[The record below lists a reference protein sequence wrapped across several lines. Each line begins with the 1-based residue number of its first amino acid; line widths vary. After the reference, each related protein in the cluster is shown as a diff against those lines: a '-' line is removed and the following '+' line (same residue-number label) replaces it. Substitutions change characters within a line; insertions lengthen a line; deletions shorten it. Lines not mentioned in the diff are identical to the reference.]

1 MITFLNFY
9 NLAVRAVYKELY
21 VRALWG
27 SKGCKAQVEEEKNT
41 GGMKLSDKEMESRAV
56 RIMVCEEELL
66 FNKHIN
72 EQQEHLAL
80 RNVNRRLAAVLS
92 QAVAYWENTVVD
104 RIFSGIQPTGTPH
117 LGNYL
122 GAIQNWV
129 NLQEKCSSVLYSI
142 MDMHSLTVPKEPAVL
157 RQNILDTT
165 AAILACGIDPKKC
178 FLFRQ
183 SLVPEH
189 AELAWILG
197 CLTNVPR
204 LLRLPQWKMK
214 RASQNSEGTVG
225 LLTYPVLQAADILL
239 YKSTRVPVG
248 EDQVLHLELAQD
260 IAQHFNKKYGEF
272 FPVPKAILSHRLGG
286 EEESDGTNG
295 MFAKK
300 REELGKDE
308 ALHLCCTTKKI
319 KSLRDPSVKMSK
331 SDPQKLATVSI
342 ADSPDEIVLK
352 FRKAVTDFTSEVT
365 YDPAARPGVSNLVSI
380 HAAVT
385 GLSIKEVLHQATG
398 LDTAHYKMV
407 VAESVIQKFTPIRNE
422 IKKLQEDK
430 SHLIKVLED
439 GAEKAKELAAPIY
452 QEIRR
457 LVGFQ

>member
-1 MITFLNFY
+1 QNM
-9 NLAVRAVYKELY
+9 
-21 VRALWG
+21 
-27 SKGCKAQVEEEKNT
+27 
-41 GGMKLSDKEMESRAV
+41 
-56 RIMVCEEELL
+56 
-66 FNKHIN
+66 
-72 EQQEHLAL
+72 
-80 RNVNRRLAAVLS
+80 
-92 QAVAYWENTVVD
+92 VVD
-104 RIFSGIQPTGTPH
+104 RIFSGIQPTGMPH

-129 NLQEKCSSVLYSI
+129 NLQEECSSVLYSI
-142 MDMHSLTVPKEPAVL
+142 MDMHSLTMPKDPAVL

-178 FLFRQ
+178 FFFRQ

-204 LLRLPQWKMK
+204 LLRLPQWKVWTQNWRALLSFLYLSFIK
-214 RASQNSEGTVG
+214 R
-225 LLTYPVLQAADILL
+225 
-239 YKSTRVPVG
+239 STHVPVG

-272 FPVPKAILSHRLGG
+272 FPVPKAILS
-286 EEESDGTNG
+286 
-295 MFAKK
+295 
-300 REELGKDE
+300 
-308 ALHLCCTTKKI
+308 TTKKI
-319 KSLRDPSVKMSK
+319 KSLRDPTVKMSK
-331 SDPQKLATVSI
+331 SDPQKLATVNI

-365 YDPAARPGVSNLVSI
+365 YDPASRPGVSNLVSI

-385 GLSIKEVLHQATG
+385 GLSIKEVLHQSAG

-407 VAESVIQKFTPIRNE
+407 VAESVIQKFAPIRNE
-422 IKKLQEDK
+422 IKKLQEDA

-452 QEIRR
+452 QEVRR

>member
-1 MITFLNFY
+1 MRFSARS
-9 NLAVRAVYKELY
+9 LACCCCA
-21 VRALWG
+21 
-27 SKGCKAQVEEEKNT
+27 S
-41 GGMKLSDKEMESRAV
+41 
-56 RIMVCEEELL
+56 
-66 FNKHIN
+66 
-72 EQQEHLAL
+72 
-80 RNVNRRLAAVLS
+80 VLS
-92 QAVAYWENTVVD
+92 AGPRGYSWIRRKADLNTVVD

-129 NLQEKCSSVLYSI
+129 NLQEECSSVLYSI
-142 MDMHSLTVPKEPAVL
+142 MDMHSLTMPKEPAVL

-183 SLVPEH
+183 SL
-189 AELAWILG
+189 
-197 CLTNVPR
+197 
-204 LLRLPQWKMK
+204 MK
-214 RASQNSEGTVG
+214 RASQNNEGTVG

-239 YKSTRVPVG
+239 YKSTHVPVG

-272 FPVPKAILSHRLGG
+272 FPVPKAILS
-286 EEESDGTNG
+286 
-295 MFAKK
+295 
-300 REELGKDE
+300 
-308 ALHLCCTTKKI
+308 TTKKI
-319 KSLRDPSVKMSK
+319 KSLRDPTVKMSK
-331 SDPQKLATVSI
+331 SDPQKLATVNI

-365 YDPAARPGVSNLVSI
+365 YDPASRPGVSNLVSI

-385 GLSIKEVLHQATG
+385 GLSIKEVLHQSAG

-407 VAESVIQKFTPIRNE
+407 VAESVIQKFAPIRNE

>member
-1 MITFLNFY
+1 MQFTSYKEKTGLSSTVPRMFFLPFVGLMKVATLAIVDVEGE
-9 NLAVRAVYKELY
+9 NLAL
-21 VRALWG
+21 
-27 SKGCKAQVEEEKNT
+27 
-41 GGMKLSDKEMESRAV
+41 LS
-56 RIMVCEEELL
+56 
-66 FNKHIN
+66 
-72 EQQEHLAL
+72 
-80 RNVNRRLAAVLS
+80 VNRKLAAVLG
-92 QAVAYWENTVVD
+92 QVVAQWESAVVD

-129 NLQEKCSSVLYSI
+129 NLQEKGSSVLYSI
-142 MDMHSLTVPKEPAVL
+142 MDMHSLTMPKEPAVL

-165 AAILACGIDPKKC
+165 AAVLACGIDPKKC

-272 FPVPKAILSHRLGG
+272 FPVPKAILS
-286 EEESDGTNG
+286 
-295 MFAKK
+295 
-300 REELGKDE
+300 ELVLVIFFSLNYTSKLKVDLSIVEVVSG
-308 ALHLCCTTKKI
+308 TKKSGQTDI
-319 KSLRDPSVKMSK
+319 MGVENEKLSTRD
-331 SDPQKLATVSI
+331 
-342 ADSPDEIVLK
+342 
-352 FRKAVTDFTSEVT
+352 
-365 YDPAARPGVSNLVSI
+365 
-380 HAAVT
+380 
-385 GLSIKEVLHQATG
+385 
-398 LDTAHYKMV
+398 
-407 VAESVIQKFTPIRNE
+407 
-422 IKKLQEDK
+422 
-430 SHLIKVLED
+430 
-439 GAEKAKELAAPIY
+439 
-452 QEIRR
+452 
-457 LVGFQ
+457 

>member
-1 MITFLNFY
+1 MATPGGLIRAARRGT
-9 NLAVRAVYKELY
+9 LA
-21 VRALWG
+21 
-27 SKGCKAQVEEEKNT
+27 QN
-41 GGMKLSDKEMESRAV
+41 M
-56 RIMVCEEELL
+56 
-66 FNKHIN
+66 
-72 EQQEHLAL
+72 
-80 RNVNRRLAAVLS
+80 
-92 QAVAYWENTVVD
+92 VVD

-129 NLQEKCSSVLYSI
+129 NLQEEYSSVLYSI
-142 MDMHSLTVPKEPAVL
+142 MDMHSLTMPKEPALL

-197 CLTNVPR
+197 CITNVPR

-214 RASQNSEGTVG
+214 RASQSNGGTVG

-239 YKSTRVPVG
+239 YKSTHVPVG

-272 FPVPKAILSHRLGG
+272 FPVPKAILS
-286 EEESDGTNG
+286 
-295 MFAKK
+295 
-300 REELGKDE
+300 
-308 ALHLCCTTKKI
+308 TTKKI
-319 KSLRDPSVKMSK
+319 KSLRDPTVKMSK
-331 SDPQKLATVSI
+331 SDTQKLATVNI
-342 ADSPDEIVLK
+342 VDSPDEIVLK

-365 YDPAARPGVSNLVSI
+365 YDPANRPGVSNLVSI
-380 HAAVT
+380 HSAVS
-385 GLSIKEVLHQATG
+385 GLSIEEVLHQSVG

-407 VAESVIQKFTPIRNE
+407 VAESVIQKFAPIRNE

-430 SHLIKVLED
+430 AHLIQVLEA
-439 GAEKAKELAAPIY
+439 GAEKAKELATPIY

>member
-1 MITFLNFY
+1 MMKSTGIITRQ
-9 NLAVRAVYKELY
+9 VRCNQ
-21 VRALWG
+21 
-27 SKGCKAQVEEEKNT
+27 SP
-41 GGMKLSDKEMESRAV
+41 DK
-56 RIMVCEEELL
+56 
-66 FNKHIN
+66 
-72 EQQEHLAL
+72 
-80 RNVNRRLAAVLS
+80 
-92 QAVAYWENTVVD
+92 
-104 RIFSGIQPTGTPH
+104 PH
-117 LGNYL
+117 LDPPPTHFL
-122 GAIQNWV
+122 
-129 NLQEKCSSVLYSI
+129 CSSPELQLKLLCLHLNYITMSCAQPYPCCPEFLTG
-142 MDMHSLTVPKEPAVL
+142 SLDCP
-157 RQNILDTT
+157 Q
-165 AAILACGIDPKKC
+165 
-178 FLFRQ
+178 
-183 SLVPEH
+183 VPEH

-214 RASQNSEGTVG
+214 RASQNREGTVG

-260 IAQHFNKKYGEF
+260 IAQQFNKKYGEF
-272 FPVPKAILSHRLGG
+272 FPVPKAILS
-286 EEESDGTNG
+286 
-295 MFAKK
+295 
-300 REELGKDE
+300 
-308 ALHLCCTTKKI
+308 TTKKI
-319 KSLRDPSVKMSK
+319 KSLRDPAVKMSK
-331 SDPQKLATVSI
+331 SDPQKLATVNI

-365 YDPAARPGVSNLVSI
+365 YDPTARPGVSNLVSI

-407 VAESVIQKFTPIRNE
+407 VAESVIQKFAPIRNE

>member
-1 MITFLNFY
+1 MATPSGLI
-9 NLAVRAVYKELY
+9 
-21 VRALWG
+21 RALHRG
-27 SKGCKAQVEEEKNT
+27 TLGQN
-41 GGMKLSDKEMESRAV
+41 
-56 RIMVCEEELL
+56 MVM
-66 FNKHIN
+66 
-72 EQQEHLAL
+72 
-80 RNVNRRLAAVLS
+80 
-92 QAVAYWENTVVD
+92 D

-129 NLQEKCSSVLYSI
+129 NLQEECSSVLYSI
-142 MDMHSLTVPKEPAVL
+142 MDMHSLTMPKEPAVL

-178 FLFRQ
+178 LLFRQ

-214 RASQNSEGTVG
+214 RASQNNEGTVG

-239 YKSTRVPVG
+239 YKSTHVPVG

-272 FPVPKAILSHRLGG
+272 FPVPKAILS
-286 EEESDGTNG
+286 
-295 MFAKK
+295 
-300 REELGKDE
+300 
-308 ALHLCCTTKKI
+308 TTKKI
-319 KSLRDPSVKMSK
+319 KSLRDPTVKMSK
-331 SDPQKLATVSI
+331 SDPQKLATVNI

-365 YDPAARPGVSNLVSI
+365 FDPDGRPGVSNLVSI

-385 GLSIKEVLHQATG
+385 GLSIKEVLHQSAG

-407 VAESVIQKFTPIRNE
+407 VAESVIQRFAPIRNE

-430 SHLIKVLED
+430 SHLMKVLED